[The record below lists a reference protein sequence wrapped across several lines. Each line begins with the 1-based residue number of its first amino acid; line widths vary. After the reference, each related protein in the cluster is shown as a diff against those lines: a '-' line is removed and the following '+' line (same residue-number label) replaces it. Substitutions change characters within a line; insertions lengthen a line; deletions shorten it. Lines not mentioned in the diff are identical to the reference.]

1 MLSQIRPHGIEYSMQ
16 YDQHAP
22 PNNTRPPQQQANLQP
37 IGSAAMLGEFIRTE
51 HGREGVRRYLAAI
64 NPLVPHD
71 ILERIAAQLGEP
83 APPEL
88 RPPQPQPTPIE
99 HDPPPK
105 KNNMS
110 PEQMLMFMQA
120 LNGGDGGVDPKI
132 LMQLLQ
138 KK

>member
-1 MLSQIRPHGIEYSMQ
+1 MQ
-16 YDQHAP
+16 YDQHTP
-22 PNNTRPPQQQANLQP
+22 PNNPRPPQQQANLQP
-37 IGSAAMLGEFIRTE
+37 IGAAAMLGEFIRTE

-71 ILERIAAQLGEP
+71 ILERIAAQLGEN
-83 APPEL
+83 APPEI
-88 RPPQPQPTPIE
+88 RPPQPQQQATPIE

-110 PEQMLMFMQA
+110 PEQMLILMQA
-120 LNGGDGGVDPKI
+120 MNGGDGGIDPKI